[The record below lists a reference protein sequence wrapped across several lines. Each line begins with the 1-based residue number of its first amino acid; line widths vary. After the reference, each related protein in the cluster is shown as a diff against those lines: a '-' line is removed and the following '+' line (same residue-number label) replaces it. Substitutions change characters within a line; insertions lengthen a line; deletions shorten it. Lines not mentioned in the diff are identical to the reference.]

1 MAWIAWASCSS
12 GVDIVI
18 GEDMVVALEDGVEIS
33 ENCGEVE
40 RRRKIL
46 NNSDLGRAHDPVLSL
61 SRGESVKEDP
71 KNDLLS

>member
-1 MAWIAWASCSS
+1 M
-12 GVDIVI
+12 DIVI
-18 GEDMVVALEDGVEIS
+18 GEDMVVSLEEGVEMS

-61 SRGESVKEDP
+61 SQGESVKEDP
-71 KNDLLS
+71 KNGLLTQAVG